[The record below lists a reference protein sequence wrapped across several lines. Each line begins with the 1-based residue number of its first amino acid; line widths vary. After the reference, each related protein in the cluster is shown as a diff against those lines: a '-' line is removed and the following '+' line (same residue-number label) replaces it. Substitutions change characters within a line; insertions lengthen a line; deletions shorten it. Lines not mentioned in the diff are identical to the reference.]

1 MSWIT
6 MDKARVMKDDCTGTV
21 GICPAPGEKVQPIGA
36 PTDEQ
41 IEQAVNRLAKEQP
54 ELFGGAQIDDS
65 VSSATS
71 VYSSSKVDELIGGA
85 LNGSY

>member
-1 MSWIT
+1 MSWII
-6 MDKARVMKDDCTGTV
+6 MDKARVVRDDCTGDI
-21 GICPAPGEKVQPIGA
+21 GICLAPGEKVAVLGA

>member
-1 MSWIT
+1 MSWII
-6 MDKARVMKDDCTGTV
+6 MDKARVVRDDCTGDI
-21 GICPAPGEKVQPIGA
+21 GICLAPGEKVTVLGA

-41 IEQAVNRLAKEQP
+41 IKNAVDKLAEEQP
-54 ELFGGAQIDDS
+54 EIFSGARIDDN